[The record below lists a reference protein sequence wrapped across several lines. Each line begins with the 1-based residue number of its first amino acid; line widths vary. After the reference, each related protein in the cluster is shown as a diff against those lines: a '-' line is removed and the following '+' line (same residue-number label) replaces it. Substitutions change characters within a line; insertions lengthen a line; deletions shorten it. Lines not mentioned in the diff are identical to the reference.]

1 MNFWFTIKEGL
12 KGFARARVATTI
24 TITSIAFALLLIGY
38 FMVFAL
44 NIDSMIGDVRSQFEL
59 EVFLEPALSEA
70 YGIKIK
76 NKIAAIEGIESV
88 EYISKEQAAKRFE
101 KEFGRSVFDVLETNP
116 LPATCKV
123 RMKEGFQTSDAVNKL
138 IEKINDIENIDD
150 VVYQKDLL
158 SVIDRYINYIYLI
171 AGSIGVLLA
180 VIAVILLYNTVR
192 LTIFARSDIIEIMKL
207 VGATSKFIRRPF
219 IVEGF
224 MQGLI
229 GSILAGLLLF
239 ISYKIFVNFIYP
251 YAVFNQEIY
260 LYIIISGILIGLFSS
275 RLSVSKYLS

>member
-38 FMVFAL
+38 FIVFAL
-44 NIDSMIGDVRSQFEL
+44 NIDSMIGDVRSQIEL
-59 EVFLEPALSEA
+59 EVFLEPALSKERS
-70 YGIKIK
+70 IKIK
-76 NKIAAIEGIESV
+76 DTIAKVEGIQTV

-116 LPATCKV
+116 LPATCTV
-123 RMKEGFQTSDAVNKL
+123 RMKEGFQTSEAISKIISAVNEIKGVD
-138 IEKINDIENIDD
+138 E

-158 SVIDRYINYIYLI
+158 AVIDRYINYIYLI

-180 VIAVILLYNTVR
+180 VIAVILLYNTIR

-229 GSILAGLLLF
+229 GSIVAGILLF
-239 ISYKIFVNFIYP
+239 LSFKVFVKFIYP
-251 YAVFNQEIY
+251 YAVFDGEIY
-260 LYIIISGILIGLFSS
+260 LFLIFAGVLIGLLSS